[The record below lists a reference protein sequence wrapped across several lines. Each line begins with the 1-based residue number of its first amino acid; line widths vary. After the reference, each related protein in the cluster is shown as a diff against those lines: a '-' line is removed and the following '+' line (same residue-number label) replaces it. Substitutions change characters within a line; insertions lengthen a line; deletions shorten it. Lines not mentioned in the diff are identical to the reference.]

1 MSDIDEDEAVS
12 LSADE
17 LNLLFNIGIALSA
30 EQDMDVL
37 LESILTAAQ
46 EFCNA
51 EGGTLYLMDH
61 ERNQLTFSI
70 LRNDKLK
77 IKIGGSSEK
86 KATPFPPLYLYH
98 PETNEPNYSN
108 ISTYAALT
116 AQVVNVKDAYD
127 PTSRFDFSGTHK
139 FDEKSGYHSKS
150 FLTVPLKTRTGQVV
164 AVLQLINARALSG
177 ETIPFS
183 KSMQKLVE
191 ALSSHAAVAIDNQ
204 LLLTSQRNL
213 LEAFLEVIA
222 RAIDDKS
229 IYTGA
234 HCQRVPVI
242 ARMLAFAAVMS
253 QDGAFKDFEMSDNE
267 WYAFHLASWM
277 HDCGKMKIPEYILD
291 KATKLETV
299 SNRIHEIRAR
309 FEILYRDAHID
320 YLKKRLAAIAPK
332 EQLMAEFVDRVKKL
346 ENDFS
351 FLADA
356 NVGYAPLSDDDVRRI
371 YEISKKT
378 YYRHFDKTL
387 GLSWDEKN
395 RIKDSMPP
403 KTNPKEP
410 LLEDRPDHIFDGCNK
425 GEVHNLIVPRGTL
438 TEEESLK
445 INSHIDATIEMLKE
459 IPFPAYAKNVVE
471 YAAAHHEHM
480 DGTGFPNHLK
490 REQMSI
496 PARIL
501 GLADVFEALS
511 SSDKPYK
518 KPKTLSEIVAIMSD
532 MAKVGHLDP
541 DIFNLFLTSGVYQ
554 EYADQYMK
562 KEQIDDVKVKLY
574 LVPTV
579 DSQKAG

>member
-1 MSDIDEDEAVS
+1 MVGDFEEEEAVS
-12 LSADE
+12 LSAED

-51 EGGTLYLMDH
+51 EGGTLYLMDQ

-70 LRNDKLK
+70 LHNEKLK
-77 IKIGGSSEK
+77 IKIGGTSSK
-86 KATPFPPLYLYH
+86 KETPFPPLYLYN

-108 ISTYAALT
+108 IATYAALT

-127 PTSRFDFSGTHK
+127 STSRFDFSGTHR
-139 FDEKSGYHSKS
+139 FDEKSGYRSKS

-164 AVLQLINARALSG
+164 AVLQLINARAPSG

-191 ALSSHAAVAIDNQ
+191 ALSSHAAVAVDNQ

-213 LEAFLEVIA
+213 LESFLEVIA
-222 RAIDDKS
+222 HAIDEKS
-229 IYTGA
+229 MYAGA

-242 ARMLAFAAVMS
+242 ARMLAFAAVMD
-253 QDGAFKDFEMSDNE
+253 QDGAFKDFELSDNE

-299 SNRIHEIRAR
+299 SNRIHEVRAK

-320 YLKKRLAAIAPK
+320 YLKKRLANTAPK
-332 EQLMAEFVDRVKKL
+332 EQLLAEFIDRIKKL
-346 ENDFS
+346 EDDFA
-351 FLADA
+351 FLA
-356 NVGYAPLSDDDVRRI
+356 NSNLGYTPLSEDDIQRI
-371 YEISKKT
+371 YEIGKRT
-378 YYRHFDKTL
+378 YHRHFDKTL
-387 GLSWDEKN
+387 GLSWDEMERLKG
-395 RIKDSMPP
+395 KMPP
-403 KTNPKEP
+403 KTDPKET
-410 LLEDRPDHIFDGCNK
+410 LLEDRPDHLFGGCNR

-438 TEEESLK
+438 TEEETKK

-459 IPFPAYAKNVVE
+459 IPFPVYAKNVVE

-490 REQMSI
+490 REQMSV

-511 SSDKPYK
+511 ASDRPYK
-518 KPKTLSEIVAIMSD
+518 KTKTLSEIVAIMSD
-532 MAKVGHLDP
+532 MAKSGHLDP
-541 DIFNLFLTSGVYQ
+541 DVFNLFLTSGVYK
-554 EYADQYMK
+554 EYAEQYMK
-562 KEQIDDVKVKLY
+562 PEQIDHVKISSY
-574 LVPTV
+574 IVP
-579 DSQKAG
+579 SLQKAG

>member
-1 MSDIDEDEAVS
+1 MVSDLGTEETVS
-12 LSADE
+12 LSAEE
-17 LNLLFNIGIALSA
+17 LNRLFNIGIALSA

-37 LESILTAAQ
+37 LDSILTAAQ

-51 EGGTLYLMDH
+51 EGGTLYLMDQ
-61 ERNQLTFSI
+61 ENNQLTFSI
-70 LRNDKLK
+70 LRNDKLNM
-77 IKIGGSSEK
+77 KIGGASEK
-86 KATPFPPLYLYH
+86 KATPFPPLYLYN

-108 ISTYAALT
+108 VSTYAALT
-116 AQVVNVKDAYD
+116 AQIVNIKDAYD
-127 PTSRFDFSGTHK
+127 STQFDFSGTRK
-139 FDEKSGYHSKS
+139 FDAKSGYRSKS

-164 AVLQLINARALSG
+164 AVLQLINARAPSG

-204 LLLTSQRNL
+204 LLLSSQRNL

-222 RAIDDKS
+222 KAIDDKS

-242 ARMLAFAAVMS
+242 ARMLAFAAVMD
-253 QDGAFKDFEMSDNE
+253 QEGAFKDFELTDNE

-320 YLKKRLAAIAPK
+320 YLKKRLAGSGAK
-332 EQLMAEFVDRVKKL
+332 EQLLAEFVARVKKM
-346 ENDFS
+346 EMDFS
-351 FLADA
+351 FLAEA
-356 NVGYAPLSDDDVRRI
+356 NLGYTPLSDEDVQRI
-371 YEISKKT
+371 YEIGRQT

-387 GLSWDEKN
+387 GLSWDEME
-395 RIKDSMPP
+395 RIKADMPP

-410 LLEDRPDHIFDGCNK
+410 LLEDRIDHVFDGCNR
-425 GEVHNLIVPRGTL
+425 GEVHNLTVLRGTL
-438 TEEESLK
+438 TKEEAKK

-459 IPFPAYAKNVVE
+459 IPFPSYVKNVVE

-501 GLADVFEALS
+501 GLADVFESLS
-511 SSDKPYK
+511 SSDRPYK
-518 KPKTLSEIVAIMSD
+518 KTKTLSEIIAIMSD
-532 MAKVGHLDP
+532 MAKGGHLDP
-541 DIFNLFLTSGVYQ
+541 DLYNLFLKSGVYR
-554 EYADQYMK
+554 EYAEQYMK
-562 KEQIDDVKVKLY
+562 PEQLDEVNVETY
-574 LVPTV
+574 LVPSEGLV
-579 DSQKAG
+579 K

>member
-1 MSDIDEDEAVS
+1 MVSDRETEEQVS
-12 LSADE
+12 LSAKE
-17 LNLLFNIGIALSA
+17 LDRLFDIGIALSS

-37 LESILTAAQ
+37 LERILTTAQ

-51 EGGTLYLMDH
+51 EGGTLYLMDPEH
-61 ERNQLTFSI
+61 NQLVFSV
-70 LRNDKLK
+70 LRNDKLG
-77 IKIGGSSEK
+77 IKMGGTSEK
-86 KATPFPPLYLYH
+86 KTTPFPPLYLYN

-116 AQVVNVKDAYD
+116 EQIVNVKDAYD
-127 PTSRFDFSGTHK
+127 DSSRFDFSGTHK
-139 FDEKSGYHSKS
+139 FDASSGYRSKS

-164 AVLQLINARALSG
+164 AVLQLINARASSG

-183 KSMQKLVE
+183 KSVQRLVE
-191 ALSSHAAVAIDNQ
+191 ALASHAAVAIDNQ
-204 LLLTSQRNL
+204 QLLTSQKNL
-213 LEAFLEVIA
+213 LESFLEVIA

-229 IYTGA
+229 LYTGA

-242 ARMLAFAAVMS
+242 ARMIAFAAEMD
-253 QDGAFKDFEMSDNE
+253 QDGPLKDFELTDNE

-320 YLKKRLAAIAPK
+320 YLKKRLAQTAPK
-332 EQLMAEFVDRVKKL
+332 EQLVAEFNARIKKL

-356 NVGYAPLSDDDVRRI
+356 NLGYTPMSDEDIERV
-371 YEISKKT
+371 YEIGKQT

-387 GLSWDEKN
+387 GLSWDEMD

-410 LLEDRPDHIFDGCNK
+410 LLEDRPDHVFGGCNR
-425 GEVHNLIVPRGTL
+425 GEVHNLIIPRGTL
-438 TEEESLK
+438 TLEESKK

-459 IPFPAYAKNVVE
+459 IPFPSYVKNVVE
-471 YAAAHHEHM
+471 YAAGHHEHM

-490 REQMSI
+490 RDQMSI

-511 SSDKPYK
+511 ASDRPYK
-518 KPKTLSEIVAIMSD
+518 KVKTLSEIVAIMSD
-532 MAKVGHLDP
+532 MAKGGHLDP
-541 DIFNLFLTSGVYQ
+541 DLFNLFLTSGVYR
-554 EYADQYMK
+554 EYAEQYMQP
-562 KEQIDDVKVKLY
+562 EQLDDVNVDAY
-574 LVPTV
+574 LVPSKGAV
-579 DSQKAG
+579 K

>member
-1 MSDIDEDEAVS
+1 MVSDNGEEESVS
-12 LSADE
+12 LTAEE
-17 LNLLFNIGIALSA
+17 LNRLFNIGIALSS

-61 ERNQLTFSI
+61 EHNQLTFSI
-70 LRNDKLK
+70 LRNDKLN
-77 IKIGGSSEK
+77 IKIGGTSEK
-86 KATPFPPLYLYH
+86 KATPFPPLYLYN

-116 AQVVNVKDAYD
+116 EQIVNVKDAYD
-127 PTSRFDFSGTHK
+127 STQFDFSGTHT
-139 FDEKSGYHSKS
+139 FDEKSGYRSKS

-164 AVLQLINARALSG
+164 AVLQLINARAPSG

-183 KSMQKLVE
+183 KSMQRLVE

-204 LLLTSQRNL
+204 LLLSSQRNL
-213 LEAFLEVIA
+213 LESFLEVIA

-229 IYTGA
+229 LYTGA

-242 ARMLAFAAVMS
+242 ARMVAMAAVLD
-253 QDGAFKDFEMSDNE
+253 QEGPFKDFELSDNE

-299 SNRIHEIRAR
+299 NNRIHEIRAR

-320 YLKKRLAAIAPK
+320 YLKKRLAATASK
-332 EQLMAEFVDRVKKL
+332 EILLAEFNARVKKL
-346 ENDFS
+346 EEDFA
-351 FLADA
+351 FLAKS
-356 NVGYAPLSDDDVRRI
+356 NVGYDLLSDEDIQRI
-371 YEISKKT
+371 YEIGRQT

-387 GLSWDEKN
+387 GLSWDEMD
-395 RIKDSMPP
+395 RIKGEMPP

-410 LLEDRPDHIFDGCNK
+410 LLEDRADHVFGGCNR
-425 GEVHNLIVPRGTL
+425 GEVHNLTIARGTL
-438 TEEESLK
+438 TSEEAKK

-459 IPFPAYAKNVVE
+459 IPFPPYVKNVVE

-511 SSDKPYK
+511 NSDRPYK
-518 KPKTLSEIVAIMSD
+518 KVKTLSEIITIMSD
-532 MAKVGHLDP
+532 MAKGGHLDP
-541 DIFNLFLTSGVYQ
+541 DVFNLFLTSGVYR
-554 EYADQYMK
+554 EYAEQYMK
-562 KEQIDDVKVKLY
+562 ENQIDDVNIEAY
-574 LVPTV
+574 LAPSTE
-579 DSQKAG
+579 DLEG

>member
-1 MSDIDEDEAVS
+1 MASDYESDESVS
-12 LSADE
+12 LSAED
-17 LNLLFNIGIALSA
+17 LDRLFNIGIALSA

-37 LESILTAAQ
+37 LENILTTAQ

-61 ERNQLTFSI
+61 ENNQLVFSI
-70 LRNDKLK
+70 LRNNKLG
-77 IKIGGSSEK
+77 IKMGGTSEK
-86 KATPFPPLYLYH
+86 KATPFPPLYLYN

-127 PTSRFDFSGTHK
+127 DSIRFDFSGTHK
-139 FDEKSGYHSKS
+139 FDAKSGYRSKS

-164 AVLQLINARALSG
+164 AVLQLINARAPSG

-183 KSMQKLVE
+183 KSMQRLVE
-191 ALSSHAAVAIDNQ
+191 ALSSHAAVAVDNQ
-204 LLLTSQRNL
+204 LLLSSQRNL

-222 RAIDDKS
+222 KAIDDKS

-242 ARMLAFAAVMS
+242 ARMIAMAAVME
-253 QDGAFKDFEMSDNE
+253 QDGPFKEFELSDND
-267 WYAFHLASWM
+267 WYAFHLATWM

-309 FEILYRDAHID
+309 FEILYRDAHIE
-320 YLKKRLAAIAPK
+320 YLKKRLANMAPK
-332 EQLMAEFVDRVKKL
+332 ERLMAEFNQRVKQLKD
-346 ENDFS
+346 DFA
-351 FLADA
+351 FLAMS
-356 NVGYAPLSDDDVRRI
+356 NKGYKPMSDEEIQRV
-371 YEISKKT
+371 YEIAKQT

-387 GLSWDEKN
+387 GLSWDELERLKN
-395 RIKDSMPP
+395 DMPP
-403 KTNPKEP
+403 ETNPHEP
-410 LLEDRPDHIFDGCNK
+410 LLEDRPDHLFDGCNR
-425 GEVHNLIVPRGTL
+425 GEVHNLIIPRGTL
-438 TEEESLK
+438 TSEEAKK
-445 INSHIDATIEMLKE
+445 INSHIDATIEMLNE

-471 YAAAHHEHM
+471 YAVGHHEHM

-511 SSDKPYK
+511 SSDRPYK
-518 KPKTLSEIVAIMSD
+518 KVKTLSEIVAIMSD
-532 MAKVGHLDP
+532 MAKSGHLDP
-541 DIFNLFLTSGVYQ
+541 DLFNLFITSGVYS
-554 EYADQYMK
+554 EYAEQYMRPD
-562 KEQIDDVKVKLY
+562 QIDE
-574 LVPTV
+574 V
-579 DSQKAG
+579 DIKKYMIPVTGAGN